1 MKPEKAYRQTDRQ
14 QLLFRACLI
23 IVLLSCLAVAACK
36 DGGGGSDSSSGPS
49 GDPDPGP
56 VTHSLTY
63 TAGAHG
69 SITGASSQTVNQGAD
84 GHPVSAAAATGYHFV
99 KWSDNSTANPRTDTN
114 VTSDISVSA
123 SFAINSYTLTY
134 TAGAN
139 GSITGSSPQTVTH
152 GADGSPV
159 TAVAAAG
166 HHFINWSDGSTANPR
181 TDSYVT
187 GDISVSAGF
196 ALDLAPPANVRVT
209 SGKGQVSLSWDPVP
223 NATGYELCYAR
234 ESITDFANCAGF
246 NGGTRVL
253 DVTSPYTVTGL
264 ADGVQYYFRV
274 AATLNGKTGTP
285 SAEVSTTPEFAPVG
299 GLNDSGVDWC
309 ADGSTNYATGT
320 AQNKADNCTAQAAS
334 YPGQDGMLGRD
345 AQARQDTINGTNT
358 LGKIGAGAAGFD
370 FTRVCNSGDIAGAG
384 SCPAA
389 PGQGNGANDWGCT
402 RDNVTGLVWEVKTDN
417 GDLRDRDNTYSW
429 YNTVP
434 ATNGG
439 APGTANGSPTC
450 TGSDCDTQSYVA
462 AVKAANLCGG
472 SDWRLPSATE
482 LQSIIHY
489 GRAGLLPVDL
499 NFFPNTSSSS
509 YWSSSPYS
517 NSNAHAWVAEF
528 SGGSLGNSTKSI
540 SYNVRLVRAGHPA
553 VSGATVCAITATK
566 NSAIISTTPTT
577 NFTLNADGTAGDSS
591 TRLMWKRCSQGQT
604 WDAGTQQCTGTAQY
618 YSWKDALAQ
627 AATENAG
634 GFAGHNDWRLPNV
647 KELTS
652 IVERRCYN
660 PSINA
665 AVFHGTQ
672 TLGYWSSSPKSNGTS
687 WYVHFQTGHTNA
699 GANNTS
705 LYVRLVR
712 SRQ

>member
-14 QLLFRACLI
+14 QRLFRACLI

-36 DGGGGSDSSSGPS
+36 DGGGGSGSSSGPS
-49 GDPDPGP
+49 DPDPGP

-63 TAGAHG
+63 IAGAHG

-181 TDSYVT
+181 TDSNVT

-209 SGKGQVSLSWDPVP
+209 SGKGQVTLSWDPVP

-246 NGGTRVL
+246 DGGTRVL
-253 DVTSPYTVTGL
+253 GVTSPYTVTGL
-264 ADGVQYYFRV
+264 VDGVQYYFRV
-274 AATLNGKTGTP
+274 AATLNGETGTP
-285 SAEVSTTPEFAPVG
+285 SAEVSTTPAFAPVG

-384 SCPAA
+384 SCPAV
-389 PGQGNGANDWGCT
+389 PGLGNGANDWGCT
-402 RDNVTGLVWEVKTDN
+402 RDNVTGLMWEVKTDD
-417 GDLRDRDNTYSW
+417 GGLRDRDNIYSW
-429 YNTVP
+429 YNTDP

-439 APGTANGSPTC
+439 DAGTVDGGNC
-450 TGSDCDTQSYVA
+450 TGSIDCDTRSYIA
-462 AVKAANLCGG
+462 AVNATNLCGV
-472 SDWRLPSATE
+472 SDWRLPTIGELLSIVHYGGGNVKIDLSFFPKSSNFSYYTSATAVIVA
-482 LQSIIHY
+482 SPPNVVWVVDFAGGIV
-489 GRAGLLPVDL
+489 GRVGK
-499 NFFPNTSSSS
+499 
-509 YWSSSPYS
+509 
-517 NSNAHAWVAEF
+517 
-528 SGGSLGNSTKSI
+528 GI
-540 SYNVRLVRAGHPA
+540 SERVRLVRA
-553 VSGATVCAITATK
+553 
-566 NSAIISTTPTT
+566 
-577 NFTLNADGTAGDSS
+577 
-591 TRLMWKRCSQGQT
+591 
-604 WDAGTQQCTGTAQY
+604 
-618 YSWKDALAQ
+618 
-627 AATENAG
+627 
-634 GFAGHNDWRLPNV
+634 
-647 KELTS
+647 
-652 IVERRCYN
+652 
-660 PSINA
+660 
-665 AVFHGTQ
+665 
-672 TLGYWSSSPKSNGTS
+672 SP
-687 WYVHFQTGHTNA
+687 
-699 GANNTS
+699 
-705 LYVRLVR
+705 
-712 SRQ
+712 